1 LDQFSSP
8 TQALDEYSVLQW
20 VPIFRHLAAWHNR
33 PGYNLPMARGWESK
47 AVEDQQAEAAAT
59 TNPNKVR
66 LAPEEVAKE
75 KQQQGL
81 LLSRKRVLQQLQAAQ
96 NPIHRN
102 MLEAA
107 LGELDAQLARLG

>member
-1 LDQFSSP
+1 
-8 TQALDEYSVLQW
+8 
-20 VPIFRHLAAWHNR
+20 VPIFRHFGGLDNR
-33 PGYNLPMARGWESK
+33 PGYNLFMARGWESK
-47 AVEDQQAEAAAT
+47 AVEDQQAQAAAT
-59 TNPNKVR
+59 ADPTKVR

-81 LLSRKRVLQQLQAAQ
+81 LLCRKRVLQQLQAAQ

>member
-1 LDQFSSP
+1 
-8 TQALDEYSVLQW
+8 
-20 VPIFRHLAAWHNR
+20 
-33 PGYNLPMARGWESK
+33 MARGWESK
-47 AVEDQQAEAAAT
+47 AIEDQQAEAAAT
-59 TNPNKVR
+59 PHPTKLR
-66 LAPEEVAKE
+66 LAPEQVAKQ
-75 KQQQGL
+75 KQQEGL

>member
-1 LDQFSSP
+1 VHEHYLLRLSAEFS
-8 TQALDEYSVLQW
+8 ALGGMG
-20 VPIFRHLAAWHNR
+20 RA
-33 PGYNLPMARGWESK
+33 PGYNLFMARGWESK

-59 TNPNKVR
+59 TNPTKVR

-75 KQQQGL
+75 KQHQGL
-81 LLSRKRVLQQLQAAQ
+81 LLCRKRVLQRLQAAQ
-96 NPIHRN
+96 NPLHRK

>member
-1 LDQFSSP
+1 MNTIYSDCAEFS
-8 TQALDEYSVLQW
+8 ALGGMG
-20 VPIFRHLAAWHNR
+20 RR
-33 PGYNLPMARGWESK
+33 RGYNLFMARGWESK

-59 TNPNKVR
+59 SDPTKVR
-66 LAPEEVAKE
+66 LAPEQVARQ

-81 LLSRKRVLQQLQAAQ
+81 LLSRQRVLQQLQIAQ
-96 NPIHRN
+96 NPNHRK